1 MIKGENVAHWPQIP
15 WLLPAHMA
23 ASLVNPQYI
32 WEKWIPRAEA
42 VSASQNNKK
51 EASSLPRWENQEDV
65 LQISQFRPKIRLM
78 DTSRHKG
85 T

>member
-1 MIKGENVAHWPQIP
+1 M
-15 WLLPAHMA
+15 
-23 ASLVNPQYI
+23 
-32 WEKWIPRAEA
+32 
-42 VSASQNNKK
+42 SASQNNK

-85 T
+85 TWEEFQNQSAGIKTYFSSQLCLIPVDSILLFVSHVVNDF